1 MIQNHKIKDKQTVK
15 TNFYMK
21 FLFDLDGTV
30 TSLETLPLIS
40 SHFKCQEE
48 ILELTQKTVQGNI
61 PFIESFIR
69 RVNILGN
76 FPVSEIS
83 ELLSQVPLYNNIK
96 TFIDSHPSDC
106 IIVTGNL
113 TCWCERLFERIGC
126 KCYGSEAECE
136 GDKVIKLKSILRKEQ
151 IVDQYKDLGET
162 VVFIGDGN
170 NDLEAMRHAD
180 VSISVGLTHEPA
192 QSLMAITDY
201 IIYSEQALFR
211 QLCQLAGESSSE
223 KSVVISC
230 AGIGSRLG
238 LGLTKALVQ
247 INGGSLI
254 SWQLKLFKDVEDLR
268 LVIGFQGG
276 EIIDEVRKYRQ
287 DVIFCFNH
295 RYFETKTGASF
306 YLGARHANDE
316 VIEWDGD
323 LLVHPDDV
331 NMLLNTKGEFICY
344 SDKTSEET
352 VFVRINENGEV
363 LSFSRESGDYE
374 WTGPACM
381 KKQNLTYSSN
391 NVFNMFEP
399 LCPMRGI
406 KVRAYDIDTYND
418 YIRVSEITKN
428 WEI

>member
-1 MIQNHKIKDKQTVK
+1 
-15 TNFYMK
+15 MK

-30 TSLETLPLIS
+30 TSAETLPIIAN
-40 SHFKCQEE
+40 HFKCKEE
-48 ILELTQKTVQGNI
+48 IAELTKRTVQGNI

-69 RVNILGN
+69 RVNILGKYS
-76 FPVSEIS
+76 VSETS
-83 ELLSQVPLYNNIK
+83 KLLAQVPLYPEVK
-96 TFIDSHPSDC
+96 DFIDSHREDC

-113 TCWCERLFERIGC
+113 TCWCDGLFKKIGC
-126 KCYGSEAECE
+126 QCYGSEAECE
-136 GDKVIKLKSILRKEQ
+136 DDKVVKLKSILRKEQ
-151 IVDQYKDLGET
+151 IVDQYKALGET

-170 NDLEAMRHAD
+170 NDLEAMRHANI
-180 VSISVGLTHEPA
+180 SISIGLTHSPA

-201 IIYSEQALFR
+201 VIYNEHALCR
-211 QLCQLAGESSSE
+211 QMRQLAGEVSE
-223 KSVVISC
+223 SKSVVISC

-268 LVIGFQGG
+268 IVIGFQGS
-276 EIIDEVRKYRQ
+276 EIIEEVRKYRD
-287 DVIFCFNH
+287 DVVFCYNH

-306 YLGARHANDE
+306 YLGARHANNE
-316 VIEWDGD
+316 ILEWDGD

-331 NMLLNTKGEFICY
+331 RMLLATPGEYICY
-344 SDKTSEET
+344 GDKTSEET
-352 VFVRINENGEV
+352 VFVRTNDEGEV

-381 KKQNLTYSSN
+381 AKRNLTYNSN

-418 YIRVSEITKN
+418 YIRVSDITRD
-428 WEI
+428 WIV

>member
-1 MIQNHKIKDKQTVK
+1 
-15 TNFYMK
+15 MK

-30 TSLETLPLIS
+30 TSAETLPIIAN
-40 SHFKCQEE
+40 HFDCKEE
-48 ILELTQKTVQGNI
+48 IAELTKRTVQGNI

-69 RVNILGN
+69 RVNILGKYS
-76 FPVSEIS
+76 VSETS
-83 ELLSQVPLYNNIK
+83 DLLAQVPLYPEVK
-96 TFIDSHPSDC
+96 QFIDNHRADC

-113 TCWCERLFERIGC
+113 TCWCEGLFKKIGC
-126 KCYGSEAECE
+126 QCYGSEAECE
-136 GDKVIKLKSILRKEQ
+136 EDKVVKLKTILRKEQ
-151 IVDQYKDLGET
+151 IVDQYKALGET

-170 NDLEAMRHAD
+170 NDLEAMRHANI
-180 VSISVGLTHEPA
+180 SISAGLTHNPA

-201 IIYSEQALFR
+201 VIFNEHALCR
-211 QLCQLAGESSSE
+211 QMRQLAGETTDN

-268 LVIGFQGG
+268 IVIGFQGG
-276 EIIDEVRKYRQ
+276 EIIEEVRKYRD
-287 DVIFCFNH
+287 DVIFCYNH

-306 YLGARHANDE
+306 YLGARHANNE
-316 VIEWDGD
+316 ILEWDGD
-323 LLVHPDDV
+323 LLVHPEDV
-331 NMLLNTKGEFICY
+331 KMLLNTKGEYICY
-344 SDKTSEET
+344 GDKTSEET
-352 VFVRINENGEV
+352 VFVRTNDNGEV
-363 LSFSRESGDYE
+363 LSFSRDSGDFE

-381 KKQNLTYSSN
+381 AKRNLTYNSN

-418 YIRVSEITKN
+418 YIRVSEITKD

>member
-1 MIQNHKIKDKQTVK
+1 
-15 TNFYMK
+15 MK

-30 TSLETLPLIS
+30 TSEETLPIIAN
-40 SHFKCQEE
+40 HFECKEE
-48 ILELTQKTVQGNI
+48 IAELTKSTIQGNV
-61 PFIESFIR
+61 PFVESFIR
-69 RVNILGN
+69 RVNILGKYS
-76 FPVSEIS
+76 VSETS
-83 ELLSQVPLYNNIK
+83 NLLAKVPLYPEIK
-96 TFIDSHPSDC
+96 SFIDSHREDC
-106 IIVTGNL
+106 VIVTGNL
-113 TCWCERLFERIGC
+113 TCWCDGLFKKIGC
-126 KCYGSEAECE
+126 KCYGSEAECDE
-136 GDKVIKLKSILRKEQ
+136 DKIIKLKTILRKEQ
-151 IVDQYKDLGET
+151 IVDLYKALGET

-180 VSISVGLTHEPA
+180 ISISAGLTHNPA
-192 QSLMAITDY
+192 QSLLSITDY
-201 IIYSEQALFR
+201 VIYNEHALCR
-211 QLCQLAGESSSE
+211 QLKQLCGETGTL

-247 INGGSLI
+247 LNGSSLI

-268 LVIGFQGG
+268 IVIGFQGRD
-276 EIIDEVRKYRQ
+276 IIEEVQKYRQ
-287 DVIFCFNH
+287 DVIFCYNH
-295 RYFETKTGASF
+295 HYFETKTGASF

-316 VIEWDGD
+316 IIEWDGD

-331 NMLLNTKGEFICY
+331 KMLLKTQGEYICY
-344 SDKTSEET
+344 GDKTSEET
-352 VFVRINENGEV
+352 VFVRTNDKGEV

-381 KKQNLTYSSN
+381 NKCNLTYNSN

>member
-1 MIQNHKIKDKQTVK
+1 
-15 TNFYMK
+15 MK

-30 TSLETLPLIS
+30 TSAETLPIIAN
-40 SHFKCQEE
+40 HFECKEE
-48 ILELTQKTVQGNI
+48 IAELTRRTVQGNI

-69 RVNILGN
+69 RVNILGKYS
-76 FPVSEIS
+76 VSEIS
-83 ELLSQVPLYNNIK
+83 DLLAQVPLYPEVK
-96 TFIDSHPSDC
+96 DFIDSHRENC

-113 TCWCERLFERIGC
+113 TCWCEGLFKKIGC
-126 KCYGSEAECE
+126 QCYGSEAECE
-136 GDKVIKLKSILRKEQ
+136 DDKVVKLRSILRKEQ
-151 IVDQYKDLGET
+151 IVDLYKTLGET

-170 NDLEAMRHAD
+170 NDLEAMRHANI
-180 VSISVGLTHEPA
+180 SISVGLTHNPA

-201 IIYSEQALFR
+201 VIFNEHALCR
-211 QLCQLAGESSSE
+211 QMKQLAGEISDK

-254 SWQLKLFKDVEDLR
+254 SWQLKLFQNVEDLR
-268 LVIGFQGG
+268 IVIGFQGS
-276 EIIDEVRKYRQ
+276 EIIEEVLKYRK
-287 DVIFCFNH
+287 DVIFCYNH

-306 YLGARHANDE
+306 YLGARHANNE
-316 VIEWDGD
+316 IIEWDGD
-323 LLVHPDDV
+323 LLVHPEDV
-331 NMLLNTKGEFICY
+331 KMLLKTQGEYICY
-344 SDKTSEET
+344 GDKTSEET
-352 VFVRINENGEV
+352 VFVRTNDKGEV
-363 LSFSRESGDYE
+363 LSFSRESGDFE

-381 KKQNLTYSSN
+381 AKRNLTYNSN

-418 YIRVSEITKN
+418 YIRVSEITRN
-428 WEI
+428 WKI